1 MQAASSE
8 LLYVPIYSTLNFLSC
23 FTFCWLQAS
32 HTWWYHLYSAVCN
45 LHASYLSLYCCFNLT
60 NRHNA
65 IKKNAT
71 LQGKRYQKTTW
82 SRPKSSL
89 RICPNR
95 GQGVYL
101 TRNIVLI
108 DIYQLSFWKEHLGWR
123 VDSRNTKTLKTCS
136 FWVCVTICCHQV
148 VSLYLTLEVGLNKQ
162 DWKPWF
168 EEWS

>member
-8 LLYVPIYSTLNFLSC
+8 LLYVPIYSTLSVMFYFLLI
-23 FTFCWLQAS
+23 TS
-32 HTWWYHLYSAVCN
+32 HSWWYHLYSAVCN
-45 LHASYLSLYCCFNLT
+45 LHASYLLLYCCFNLT

-65 IKKNAT
+65 IKKM
-71 LQGKRYQKTTW
+71 QHCKVKDIKRQLEADQNQVLK
-82 SRPKSSL
+82 RPFGLK
-89 RICPNR
+89 R
-95 GQGVYL
+95 
-101 TRNIVLI
+101 
-108 DIYQLSFWKEHLGWR
+108 WR
-123 VDSRNTKTLKTCS
+123 YSVDTRNTKTLKTCS